1 VQQAHW
7 ALLKKDFNNRT
18 SIFYIHKLKIISI
31 LLKKNSIMITKL
43 FIACILIPFLIFTNS
58 AFAQQANSNED
69 YSAYLPEVRAF
80 NQQLAHMPQGFSILT
95 KEGLSIARNSM
106 APNSSAKPRLQPFVK
121 YITGP
126 AGNLTL
132 RIFKPDTIRA
142 VVLEIHGGG
151 WSLGTAASD
160 DIQNDNMAR
169 TCKVAVVSVD
179 YRLAPENP
187 FPACIND
194 CKVAAKWLVNNAM
207 KQFGTAKLFI
217 SGASAGGHLSAV
229 TALYIR
235 DSLHAIDLV
244 RGVNL
249 VYGCFD
255 LSRTPSCRMATDSTP
270 ILSKKY
276 MNETY
281 ELVFHGWSEEQLQ
294 NPQYSPLYADLRN
307 LPPALFTIGTADPLI
322 DDTYFMESRW
332 RLAGNKTYL
341 ATYPE
346 SSHAF
351 NFFPTKMAT
360 VANEK
365 MFQWIIAL
373 CEK

>member
-1 VQQAHW
+1 
-7 ALLKKDFNNRT
+7 
-18 SIFYIHKLKIISI
+18 
-31 LLKKNSIMITKL
+31 MIKKL
-43 FIACILIPFLIFTNS
+43 FIFRILLPILLFTTRG
-58 AFAQQANSNED
+58 FAQQTNFNEN

-80 NQQLAHMPQGFSILT
+80 NQELARMPQGASVLT
-95 KEGLSIARNSM
+95 KEGLLAARNSM
-106 APNSSAKPRLQPFVK
+106 GSNSFIKPRLQPSVK
-121 YITGP
+121 YIQGP
-126 AGNLTL
+126 AGNLAL

-151 WSLGTAASD
+151 WSVGTAASD

-179 YRLAPENP
+179 YRLAPENL

-194 CKVAAKWLVNNAM
+194 CKAAAKWLVNNAM
-207 KQFGTAKLFI
+207 KEFGTDKLFI
-217 SGASAGGHLSAV
+217 SGASAGAHLSAV

-235 DSLHAIDLV
+235 DSLHAIDKV

-249 VYGCFD
+249 IYGCFD

-276 MNETY
+276 MDDTY
-281 ELVFHGWSEEQLQ
+281 ELVFHGWSREQLR
-294 NPQYSPLYADLRN
+294 NPQYSPLYADLRH

-322 DDTYFMESRW
+322 DDTFFMEARW
-332 RLAGNKTYL
+332 RSAGNKTFL
-341 ATYPE
+341 AVYPE

-351 NFFPTKMAT
+351 NFLPSQMAR

>member
-1 VQQAHW
+1 MT
-7 ALLKKDFNNRT
+7 K
-18 SIFYIHKLKIISI
+18 
-31 LLKKNSIMITKL
+31 KL
-43 FIACILIPFLIFTNS
+43 FITCILIPLLIFTKS
-58 AFAQQANSNED
+58 ACAQQTNSNED

-80 NQQLAHMPQGFSILT
+80 NTALAHMPQGASVLT
-95 KEGLSIARNSM
+95 KEGLSTARNSM
-106 APNSSAKPRLQPFVK
+106 APDSSIKTHLQPSVK
-121 YITGP
+121 YIPGP
-126 AGNLTL
+126 AGKLAL

-169 TCKVAVVSVD
+169 TCKVAVVSVN
-179 YRLAPENP
+179 YRLAPENL

-194 CKVAAKWLVNNAM
+194 CKAAAKWLVNNAM
-207 KQFGTAKLFI
+207 KEFGTDKLFI

-235 DSLHAIDLV
+235 DSLHAIDKV

-249 VYGCFD
+249 TYGCFD
-255 LSRTPSCRMATDSTP
+255 LSRTPSCRMATDST
-270 ILSKKY
+270 LLLTKKY
-276 MNETY
+276 MDDTY
-281 ELVFHGWSEEQLQ
+281 ELVFHGWTGEQLR
-294 NPQYSPLYADLRN
+294 NPQYSPLYADLKN

-322 DDTYFMESRW
+322 DDTYFMEARW
-332 RLAGNKTYL
+332 RLAGNKTFL
-341 ATYPE
+341 AVYPE

-351 NFFPTKMAT
+351 NLFPTQMARA
-360 VANEK
+360 ANEK